1 MCNFLSS
8 SAWLSLHTATV
19 ASHKMVSKWQIHE
32 SSPDWQCGFE
42 ESERFQLQYF
52 KSLPIEEK
60 LRAVEEMCDVVNFFN
75 ERAAGRKNAV
85 G

>member
-1 MCNFLSS
+1 
-8 SAWLSLHTATV
+8 
-19 ASHKMVSKWQIHE
+19 MVNEWQIHE

-42 ESERFQLQYF
+42 ENERFQLQYF

-75 ERAAGRKNAV
+75 ERAARRKNAV